1 MKARQ
6 RHGSAEQALAAA
18 EQRIES
24 SAARDDEAT
33 EEEGPECEKKRSV
46 ASLPV
51 CFLLFH
57 VNETLASCLT
67 TLEVDVGTFDEYTAC
82 KQLTHT

>member
-1 MKARQ
+1 MKTRQ

-18 EQRIES
+18 QQRIES

-33 EEEGPECEKKRSV
+33 EQEGPESEKKRTM
-46 ASLPV
+46 ANLPV

-67 TLEVDVGTFDEYTAC
+67 TLEVDVGMFDEYTAC
-82 KQLTHT
+82 KQLTHN

>member
-6 RHGSAEQALAAA
+6 RHGSAEQALATT
-18 EQRIES
+18 QQCIKS
-24 SAARDDEAT
+24 SAVRDDET
-33 EEEGPECEKKRSV
+33 MDQEGARELETAYCGQS
-46 ASLPV
+46 PV

-67 TLEVDVGTFDEYTAC
+67 TLEVDVGTFDEHTAC
-82 KQLTHT
+82 EL

>member
-6 RHGSAEQALAAA
+6 RHGSAEQVLAAA
-18 EQRIES
+18 LQCIKS
-24 SAARDDEAT
+24 SAVRDDET
-33 EEEGPECEKKRSV
+33 MEQEGPESQKQRTV

-67 TLEVDVGTFDEYTAC
+67 TFEVDVGTFDEYTAC
-82 KQLTHT
+82 KQLTHN